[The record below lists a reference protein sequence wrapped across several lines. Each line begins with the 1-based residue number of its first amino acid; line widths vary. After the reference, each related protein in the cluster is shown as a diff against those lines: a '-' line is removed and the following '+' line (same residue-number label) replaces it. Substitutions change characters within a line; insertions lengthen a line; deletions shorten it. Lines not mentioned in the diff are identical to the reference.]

1 MANRS
6 LGTLTLDLVAKI
18 GGFTQS
24 MNQAAQVVD
33 NRMKSIQDSADK
45 AKKALG
51 SVFALTVGGL
61 TAKGLIDMADQY
73 GQMASRIKMATAS
86 TDEYNEVQQRLL
98 QTANITFRPL
108 QEAQELYIRTSDSIR
123 SLGYNT
129 DQALSITDSF
139 SYLLVTNAASA
150 EKAQSAIGALSKSI
164 QTGKVNAESW
174 QSILAATPTVV
185 NSIAASSGKTAE
197 EIRRLGAEGKLSLDV
212 LIKALLDTEK
222 QNKQLAESMPTTV
235 GDALT
240 KLKNNVTALVGE
252 QNRAYGVTATL
263 ADAIGLLSNNL
274 DSLAAVAFVGLA
286 AKAGIM
292 ARSFA
297 LSTAATV
304 GDTKAAIE
312 NSLARRTDAAATV
325 TATQALLANIATEKA
340 FIVTTQQ
347 SLTAQLAAANT
358 EAARNVIRQ
367 QMKANAAQLVAVTN
381 AEAAATTRLAAAQ
394 TAAAGIGRSLLGVL
408 GGPVG
413 IGLTVAS
420 VAAGW
425 LLFRDNTGQA
435 AEALSRI
442 EGTIEQVTDKLNKLS
457 DVQLKATYDATID
470 KINALKQSQKELAE
484 SAISSLRISSQVTD
498 YDGSFLYFDKNTK
511 KAVDS
516 LEELIK
522 TGKSFADASIEVRR
536 KFEGLV
542 PEDTLRKLTDAGSK
556 ANDLQDEINGLEKK
570 AGLTKDA
577 LDGVGKV
584 AQSMISTFN
593 LLGASMQS
601 ALSPEQAKKYESI
614 IGNIESRILSLQDP
628 SGMLSLKKSL
638 SDTGI
643 SEGSKEWDHAI
654 ARQQQAIDLE
664 KQRNQLKSSTKTVDD
679 VAKAYKSQSDQLT
692 QQIALYGQTSE
703 AAKMRYEL
711 ANGELKVLS
720 DTEKQLL
727 INKSIEIDQLNA
739 RKEFDSLMKELRTN
753 EEKARDTLA
762 ERVALLDKANIK
774 GKEYVDAMAKIS
786 KATISEA
793 PKFGGIDAS
802 VGGASGELI
811 KVAQAGKEL
820 EKWRNN
826 ELANQ
831 KKMLDDKLLN
841 EQQYADNVL
850 EINRK
855 TAESKKNIETSTN
868 MALLSFTSDFTG
880 QAADLMKQYAGE
892 SSAAYKIMFAA
903 SKAASIAQSIISV
916 ETAALKAPAEM
927 ELWSGLSMATAI
939 RASGYASI
947 GLMAATSIAGMAH
960 SGIDNIPEE
969 GTWLLDKG
977 ERVLSPRQNSD
988 LTKFLNNTQSSGIA
1002 TANVAPQVNITI
1014 NQDGSGGVSSS
1025 DGYENMGRQ
1034 MFEQIRQIAR
1044 STIIQEK
1051 NKGGVLDTNNRRNS

>member
-73 GQMASRIKMATAS
+73 GQMASRIKMVTAS
-86 TDEYNEVQQRLL
+86 TDEYNQVQQRLL

-108 QEAQELYIRTSDSIR
+108 QEAQEVYIRTSDAIK

-139 SYLLVTNAASA
+139 SYLLVTNSASA
-150 EKAQSAIGALSKSI
+150 DKANTAINALSKSI
-164 QTGKVNAESW
+164 ETGKVNAESW
-174 QSILAATPTVV
+174 TTILTTTPSIV
-185 NSIAASSGKTAE
+185 NSISESSGMATDAVRK
-197 EIRRLGAEGKLSLDV
+197 LGAEGKLSLDILV
-212 LIKALLDTEK
+212 KALLDTEQ
-222 QNKQLAESMPTTV
+222 QNKKLAENMPTTV

-263 ADAIGLLSNNL
+263 ADAIGLLANNL

-297 LSTAATV
+297 LSTVATV
-304 GDTKAAIE
+304 SDTKAAIE
-312 NSLARRTDAAATV
+312 NSLARRADAAATV
-325 TATQALLANIATEKA
+325 TATQSLLANIAAEKA

-425 LLFRDNTGQA
+425 LMYRSNAEQA
-435 AEALSRI
+435 QRINIDLSQSS
-442 EGTIEQVTDKLNKLS
+442 EELNNKLQEMNKNQLIMS
-457 DVQLKATYDATID
+457 IDEIKRQGTEAVRAVDDVYAQLRDAATKASPG
-470 KINALKQSQKELAE
+470 SQFKLDSLFSEYKNGE
-484 SAISSLRISSQVTD
+484 RDISSLVDSYIQFSGVNKNAQQQVRQLSD
-498 YDGSFLYFDKNTK
+498 ELDKNFKQYQKTN
-511 KAVDS
+511 DS
-516 LEELIK
+516 LIEVKKRLDEASNSAD
-522 TGKSFADASIEVRR
+522 GARKSFQDVLSI
-536 KFEGLV
+536 
-542 PEDTLRKLTDAGSK
+542 
-556 ANDLQDEINGLEKK
+556 
-570 AGLTKDA
+570 
-577 LDGVGKV
+577 
-584 AQSMISTFN
+584 
-593 LLGASMQS
+593 
-601 ALSPEQAKKYESI
+601 SPEQEKNYNRI
-614 IGNIESRILSLQDP
+614 IDNIKTRILSLQDP
-628 SGMLSLKKSL
+628 TGMESLKKSL
-638 SDTGI
+638 KDNNVA
-643 SEGSKEWDHAI
+643 EGSDKWKEAI
-654 ARQQQAIDLE
+654 AYQQQAIDLE

-786 KATISEA
+786 KATVSEA

-811 KVAQAGKEL
+811 KVAESQKELDKWRAKEL
-820 EKWRNN
+820 EQQQSFLDQKLIAEEDYANN
-826 ELANQ
+826 
-831 KKMLDDKLLN
+831 
-841 EQQYADNVL
+841 VI
-850 EINRK
+850 EINKR
-855 TAESKKNIETSTN
+855 TAKSQEQLNSAWQIATLGTFSTVTGDVAD
-868 MALLSFTSDFTG
+868 MFKELS
-880 QAADLMKQYAGE
+880 GE

-903 SKAASIAQSIISV
+903 SKAASIAQAIISTEV
-916 ETAALKAPAEM
+916 AANKAMEMGPILGIPA
-927 ELWSGLSMATAI
+927 ATAV
-939 RASGYASI
+939 RALGYASVGMI
-947 GLMAATSIAGMAH
+947 AATSIAGMAH

-988 LTKFLNNTQSSGIA
+988 LTKFLNNTQNSGIA

-1025 DGYENMGRQ
+1025 DGYENMGKQ
-1034 MFEQIRQIAR
+1034 MFEQIRQITR

-1051 NKGGVLDTNNRRNS
+1051 NKGGVLDPNNRRTG

>member
-1 MANRS
+1 MASRS

-73 GQMASRIKMATAS
+73 GQMASRIQMATSS
-86 TDEYNEVQQRLL
+86 TAEYNEVQRRLL
-98 QTANITFRPL
+98 ETANITFRPL
-108 QEAQELYIRTSDSIR
+108 QEAQELYIRTADSIR

-150 EKAQSAIGALSKSI
+150 DKAQSAIGALSKSI

-174 QSILAATPTVV
+174 NTILAATPTVV
-185 NSIAASSGKTAE
+185 NSIATSSGKTAE
-197 EIRRLGAEGKLSLDV
+197 EIRKLGAEGKLSLDV
-212 LIKALLDTEK
+212 LVKALLDTEK
-222 QNKQLAESMPTTV
+222 QNKKLAENMPTTV

-263 ADAIGLLSNNL
+263 ADAIGLLANNL

-297 LSTAATV
+297 LSTVATV

-325 TATQALLANIATEKA
+325 TATQSLLANISAEKA

-367 QMKANAAQLVAVTN
+367 QMRANAAQLVAVTN

-425 LLFRDNTGQA
+425 LMYRSNAEQA
-435 AEALSRI
+435 NRI
-442 EGTIEQVTDKLNKLS
+442 NIDLTQTADELNKKLQEMNKNQLIMSIDDIKKQGVDAVRALDDVYSQLREVAAKSAPGSQFKLDNLFSEYKNGERDISSLVDAYIEFSGVNKNAQREVRQLSDELDKNFKQYQKTNNTLVEFQRRLS
-457 DVQLKATYDATID
+457 DVSNGIEGAKTSLQNFLTI
-470 KINALKQSQKELAE
+470 
-484 SAISSLRISSQVTD
+484 
-498 YDGSFLYFDKNTK
+498 
-511 KAVDS
+511 
-516 LEELIK
+516 
-522 TGKSFADASIEVRR
+522 
-536 KFEGLV
+536 
-542 PEDTLRKLTDAGSK
+542 
-556 ANDLQDEINGLEKK
+556 
-570 AGLTKDA
+570 
-577 LDGVGKV
+577 
-584 AQSMISTFN
+584 
-593 LLGASMQS
+593 
-601 ALSPEQAKKYESI
+601 SPEQEANYNRI
-614 IGNIESRILSLQDP
+614 MDNIQSRILSLQDP
-628 SGMLSLKKSL
+628 TGMESLKKSL
-638 SDTGI
+638 KDNNVA
-643 SEGSKEWDHAI
+643 EGSDKWKEAI
-654 ARQQQAIDLE
+654 AYQQQAIDLE

-679 VAKAYKSQSDQLT
+679 VAKAYKNQSDQLT

-727 INKSIEIDQLNA
+727 INKSIELDQLNA
-739 RKEFDSLMKELRTN
+739 RKEFDGLMKELRTN

-762 ERVALLDKANIK
+762 ERVELLDKAGIK
-774 GKEYVDAMAKIS
+774 GKEYADAMAKIS

-802 VGGASGELI
+802 VGGAGGELI

-820 EKWRNN
+820 EKWEN
-826 ELANQ
+826 EQLEAQ
-831 KKMLDDKLLN
+831 KDLLEKKLLT
-841 EQQYADNVL
+841 EQQYAENVL
-850 EINRK
+850 EISRR
-855 TAESKKNIETSTN
+855 TAESKKQIESSTN
-868 MALLSFTSDFTG
+868 MALLAFTSDFTG

-903 SKAASIAQSIISV
+903 SKAAGIAQSIIAV
-916 ETAALKAPAEM
+916 ETAANQAPAQM
-927 ELWSGLSMATAI
+927 EIWSGLSMATAI

-988 LTKFLNNTQSSGIA
+988 LTKFLNNTQNSGIGM
-1002 TANVAPQVNITI
+1002 ANVAPQVNITV
-1014 NQDGSGGVSSS
+1014 NQDGGGSVSSS

-1034 MFEQIRQIAR
+1034 MFEQIKQIAR

-1051 NKGGVLDTNNRRNS
+1051 NKGGMLDPNNRRNS

>member
-73 GQMASRIKMATAS
+73 GQMASRIKMVTAS
-86 TDEYNEVQQRLL
+86 TDEYNQVQQRLL

-108 QEAQELYIRTSDSIR
+108 QEAQELYIRTSDSIK
-123 SLGYNT
+123 SLGYST
-129 DQALSITDSF
+129 DQALNITDSF

-150 EKAQSAIGALSKSI
+150 DRAGSAINALSKAI
-164 QTGKVNAESW
+164 ETGKVSSETW
-174 QSILAATPTVV
+174 QSIMAATPSIV
-185 NSIAASSGKTAE
+185 NSIAESAGKTTA
-197 EIRRLGAEGKLSLDV
+197 EIRKLGVEGKLSLDV
-212 LIKALLDTEK
+212 LVKALLDTEQ
-222 QNKQLAESMPTTV
+222 QNKKLAENMPTTV

-263 ADAIGLLSNNL
+263 ADSIGLLANNL

-325 TATQALLANIATEKA
+325 TATQSLLANIAAEKA

-425 LLFRDNTGQA
+425 LLFRDNTSQA

-442 EGTIEQVTDKLNKLS
+442 EGTIEQVTEKLKKLS
-457 DVQLKATYDATID
+457 EVQLQATFDATID
-470 KINALKQSQKELAE
+470 EIKALKQSQEELIENAMR
-484 SAISSLRISSQVTD
+484 SFRSSSQT
-498 YDGSFLYFDKNTK
+498 YDIANEFFIDDKNTK
-511 KAVDS
+511 QAVDV

-522 TGKSFADASIEVRR
+522 KGKSFAEASIEVRR
-536 KFEGLV
+536 QFEGLV
-542 PEDTLRKLTDAGSK
+542 PEDTLRKLTDAGSESK
-556 ANDLQDEINGLEKK
+556 KLQNEINDLEQK

-628 SGMLSLKKSL
+628 SGMASLKKSM

-643 SEGSKEWDHAI
+643 SEGSKEWDYAI
-654 ARQQQAIDLE
+654 ARQQKAIDLE

-679 VAKAYKSQSDQLT
+679 VAKAYKNQSDQLT

-786 KATISEA
+786 KATVSEA

-811 KVAQAGKEL
+811 KVAESQKELDKWRAKEL
-820 EKWRNN
+820 EQQQKFLDEKLIAEEDYANN
-826 ELANQ
+826 
-831 KKMLDDKLLN
+831 
-841 EQQYADNVL
+841 VI
-850 EINRK
+850 EINKR
-855 TAESKKNIETSTN
+855 TAKSQEQLNSAWQIATLGTFSTVTGDVAD
-868 MALLSFTSDFTG
+868 MFKELS
-880 QAADLMKQYAGE
+880 GE

-903 SKAASIAQSIISV
+903 SKAASIAQAIISTEV
-916 ETAALKAPAEM
+916 AANKAMEMGPILGIPA
-927 ELWSGLSMATAI
+927 ATAV
-939 RASGYASI
+939 RALGYASVGMI
-947 GLMAATSIAGMAH
+947 AATSIAGMAH

-988 LTKFLNNTQSSGIA
+988 LTKFLNNTQNSGIA